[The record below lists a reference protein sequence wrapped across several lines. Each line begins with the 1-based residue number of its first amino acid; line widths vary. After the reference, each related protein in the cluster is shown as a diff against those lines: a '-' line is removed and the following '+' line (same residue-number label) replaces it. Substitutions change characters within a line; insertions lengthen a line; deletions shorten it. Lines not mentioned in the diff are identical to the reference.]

1 MATTETQLEEAFVWA
16 ETMKVGKT
24 TLDLKTGRSKEGW
37 QKWKEKEKVAWEK
50 KNASSS
56 SSTLSS
62 CMDIDNNNNNVPSAL
77 KRDRSARTP
86 KTIKKKAKKS
96 DDTQ

>member
-1 MATTETQLEEAFVWA
+1 
-16 ETMKVGKT
+16 
-24 TLDLKTGRSKEGW
+24 
-37 QKWKEKEKVAWEK
+37 
-50 KNASSS
+50 
-56 SSTLSS
+56 
-62 CMDIDNNNNNVPSAL
+62 MDIDNNNNNVPSAL